1 MDPQKSILSRDFI
14 ILCGVNFLFFAAFYM
29 LIPVLPLYLLN
40 DLQAGKSLT
49 GILLSLYV
57 LAALASRPFAGRLV
71 DSYPRKAV
79 FVIGAVFYVATFCG
93 YLWVST
99 FALFGLL
106 RVLHGLAFG
115 LVNTST
121 TTLAV
126 DTIPQSRLGSGMG
139 IFGITA
145 AVPMA
150 LGPMLGLILYE
161 RGGAQLVFY
170 AALSAAGAGAVL
182 GSLVQTI
189 KDVPGAPASGAG
201 LLSKLLLPGVGK
213 TALGIACIGFI
224 YGLILNFITVY
235 AQERGLNVNTG
246 YFFGLLAVGM
256 ITSRLFAGR
265 LIDNGRMNLVIYSGQ
280 AAYLLGLVLLAT
292 VRSEALFFGSALLLG
307 LATGLLIPAFQTMVI
322 SMASPSQR
330 GLANSSFFIAW
341 DGGIGLA
348 LFSGGFI
355 AHMTSFQMLYLISA
369 PLVLLAAGLYS
380 DKRNLK
386 QKSSLLSNPDKPE
399 CLSRRD

>member
-1 MDPQKSILSRDFI
+1 
-14 ILCGVNFLFFAAFYM
+14 M

-57 LAALASRPFAGRLV
+57 LAALASRPFSGWLV
-71 DSYPRKAV
+71 DSYPRKVV
-79 FVIGAVFYVATFCG
+79 FVIGAVFYVTTFCG
-93 YLWVST
+93 YLWISAFV
-99 FALFGLL
+99 LFGLL
-106 RVLHGLAFG
+106 RVMHGLAFG

-126 DTIPQSRLGSGMG
+126 DIIPQSRLGSGMG

-150 LGPMLGLILYE
+150 LGPMLGLILYAH
-161 RGGAQLVFY
+161 GGAQLVFY

-189 KDVPGAPASGAG
+189 KELPGAGVPASGAG

-213 TALGIACIGFI
+213 TAMGIACIGFI
-224 YGLILNFITVY
+224 YGIILNFITVY

-348 LFSGGFI
+348 LFCGGFI
-355 AHMTSFQMLYLISA
+355 AQLSSFQTLYLVST
-369 PLVLLAAGLYS
+369 PLVLLAAAIYCTTKHESTLANRHNGVESTADDLA
-380 DKRNLK
+380 KI
-386 QKSSLLSNPDKPE
+386 
-399 CLSRRD
+399 